1 MVRGGRFFVHKFL
14 CTGWDAVGLRP
25 MRRVS
30 VKSPPSSGDLS
41 AGGACPSPYAHAGG
55 LRTPSAPEPDHQT
68 TGATRAEGRGRRTRR
83 GKRSAHGQ
91 RPGGR
96 PQRQRGCKGARPAR
110 NRPRR
115 RRGARERAPRPPLKF
130 PLGGEPRRGKPD
142 GGKGGA
148 PLDGRGGGRG
158 ASPREMIS
166 PALPHATASAAAI
179 GQASARRQAAG
190 APKGRKG
197 HAPARRA
204 DARESAASGQADQ
217 TDDGEAASGRGSNCP
232 PPRASETAR
241 PRQRTAK
248 RRRGGRRRRRP
259 GGTRTQEQAAYSL
272 PSAQS
277 APLSRRSSAA
287 DADGS
292 DEHGA
297 QNGGTAAGRGE
308 PKGAPQTPLPRAQ
321 RGARPSGRATGQAT
335 GRKADGRDGA
345 AGAILAACAPL
356 WRFFP
361 LVVGSGAYFVEKTL
375 ERAKKRKKGA

>member
-25 MRRVS
+25 MRRDSSLIAAVRRRS
-30 VKSPPSSGDLS
+30 ERRRRVPVPLCSRWRIAPPSPL
-41 AGGACPSPYAHAGG
+41 A
-55 LRTPSAPEPDHQT
+55 PDHQT

-130 PLGGEPRRGKPD
+130 PLGGEPRRGETD

-158 ASPREMIS
+158 ASPRETER
-166 PALPHATASAAAI
+166 PALPHATADAAAI

-190 APKGRKG
+190 APEGRKG
-197 HAPARRA
+197 HAPARYE

-232 PPRASETAR
+232 PPRAPETAR

-259 GGTRTQEQAAYSL
+259 GGTRARLLAAHSL

-297 QNGGTAAGRGE
+297 QAGGTAAGRSC
-308 PKGAPQTPLPRAQ
+308 PKGAAQTPLPRAQ

-345 AGAILAACAPL
+345 AGESGRLCASVAV
-356 WRFFP
+356 FSA
-361 LVVGSGAYFVEKTL
+361 GG
-375 ERAKKRKKGA
+375 G

>member
-1 MVRGGRFFVHKFL
+1 MRGFGQIAAVRRRSE
-14 CTGWDAVGLRP
+14 RP
-25 MRRVS
+25 
-30 VKSPPSSGDLS
+30 
-41 AGGACPSPYAHAGG
+41 AGACPSPMCSRWRIAP
-55 LRTPSAPEPDHQT
+55 PSPLAPDHQT
-68 TGATRAEGRGRRTRR
+68 TGATRAAGRGRRTRR
-83 GKRSAHGQ
+83 GKRSAHGR

-130 PLGGEPRRGKPD
+130 PLGCSPQGEHD
-142 GGKGGA
+142 GGKGEA

-158 ASPREMIS
+158 ASPREMNN

-179 GQASARRQAAG
+179 GQVSGRRRAAA
-190 APKGRKG
+190 APEGRKG
-197 HAPARRA
+197 HAPARHA

-232 PPRASETAR
+232 PPRAPETAR

-259 GGTRTQEQAAYSL
+259 GGTRARKPAAPSL

-277 APLSRRSSAA
+277 APLSRISSAA

-308 PKGAPQTPLPRAQ
+308 PKGAAQTPLPRAQ

-345 AGAILAACAPL
+345 AGEFGRLCASVAV
-356 WRFFP
+356 FSA
-361 LVVGSGAYFVEKTL
+361 GG
-375 ERAKKRKKGA
+375 G

>member
-1 MVRGGRFFVHKFL
+1 M
-14 CTGWDAVGLRP
+14 
-25 MRRVS
+25 
-30 VKSPPSSGDLS
+30 
-41 AGGACPSPYAHAGG
+41 
-55 LRTPSAPEPDHQT
+55 
-68 TGATRAEGRGRRTRR
+68 
-83 GKRSAHGQ
+83 
-91 RPGGR
+91 
-96 PQRQRGCKGARPAR
+96 
-110 NRPRR
+110 N
-115 RRGARERAPRPPLKF
+115 
-130 PLGGEPRRGKPD
+130 
-142 GGKGGA
+142 
-148 PLDGRGGGRG
+148 
-158 ASPREMIS
+158 S
-166 PALPHATASAAAI
+166 PALPHATPGAAAI

-190 APKGRKG
+190 APEGRKG
-197 HAPARRA
+197 HAPARRE

-232 PPRASETAR
+232 PPRAPETAR

-259 GGTRTQEQAAYSL
+259 GGTRARLSAAHSL

-277 APLSRRSSAA
+277 APLSRISSAS

-308 PKGAPQTPLPRAQ
+308 PKGAAQTPLPRAQ

-361 LVVGSGAYFVEKTL
+361 LVVDSSAFPAQKTQ
-375 ERAKKRKKGA
+375 ERAKKRKF

>member
-1 MVRGGRFFVHKFL
+1 ML
-14 CTGWDAVGLRP
+14 SGLIAAHG
-25 MRRVS
+25 
-30 VKSPPSSGDLS
+30 GDLS
-41 AGGACPSPYAHAGG
+41 AGGACPSPMRSRWRIAP
-55 LRTPSAPEPDHQT
+55 PSPLAPDHQT
-68 TGATRAEGRGRRTRR
+68 TGATRAAGRGRRTRR

-130 PLGGEPRRGKPD
+130 PLGGEPRRGETD

-158 ASPREMIS
+158 ASPRETER

-190 APKGRKG
+190 APEGRKG
-197 HAPARRA
+197 HAPARHE

-217 TDDGEAASGRGSNCP
+217 TDGAEAASGRGSNCP
-232 PPRASETAR
+232 PPRAPETAR
-241 PRQRTAK
+241 PRQRTAA

-259 GGTRTQEQAAYSL
+259 GGTRARLLAAHSL

-277 APLSRRSSAA
+277 APLSRRSSAS

-297 QNGGTAAGRGE
+297 QAGGTTAGRGE
-308 PKGAPQTPLPRAQ
+308 PKGAEQTPLPRAQ

-345 AGAILAACAPL
+345 AGEFGRLCASVAV
-356 WRFFP
+356 FSA
-361 LVVGSGAYFVEKTL
+361 GG
-375 ERAKKRKKGA
+375 G

>member
-1 MVRGGRFFVHKFL
+1 MPACGQGRALFLYTKFCVQDRGAGKTTPCGL
-14 CTGWDAVGLRP
+14 CAGIRP
-25 MRRVS
+25 NRRQRRRS
-30 VKSPPSSGDLS
+30 ERRKARARPP
-41 AGGACPSPYAHAGG
+41 CAHAGG
-55 LRTPSAPEPDHQT
+55 QNPPSLPEPARQT
-68 TGATRAEGRGRRTRR
+68 TGATA
-83 GKRSAHGQ
+83 A
-91 RPGGR
+91 
-96 PQRQRGCKGARPAR
+96 
-110 NRPRR
+110 R
-115 RRGARERAPRPPLKF
+115 RRGRAHTARQAERARPEAGRQTAETAGMQGRAPRAQPTAPQARGTRARPPSPAKISARVRAA
-130 PLGGEPRRGKPD
+130 GEHD

-158 ASPREMIS
+158 ASPREMNS
-166 PALPHATASAAAI
+166 PALPHATAGAAAI

-190 APKGRKG
+190 APEGRKG
-197 HAPARRA
+197 HAPARHA

-232 PPRASETAR
+232 PPRAPETAR

-259 GGTRTQEQAAYSL
+259 GGTRTQEQAAPSL

-308 PKGAPQTPLPRAQ
+308 PKGAAQTPLPRAQ

-345 AGAILAACAPL
+345 AGEFGRLCASVAV
-356 WRFFP
+356 FSA
-361 LVVGSGAYFVEKTL
+361 GG
-375 ERAKKRKKGA
+375 G